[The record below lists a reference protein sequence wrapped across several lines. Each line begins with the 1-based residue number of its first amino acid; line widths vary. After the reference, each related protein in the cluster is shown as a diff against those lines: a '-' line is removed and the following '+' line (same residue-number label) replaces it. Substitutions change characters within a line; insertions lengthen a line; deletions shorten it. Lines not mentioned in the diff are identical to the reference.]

1 MEIDEVIV
9 DSQLWAKAKAGDAAA
24 VISLRAKV
32 DGLVLYM
39 HGLSGIGGEAVT
51 LRELEAAGVVDSVV
65 VRNDHHH
72 EWLKRE

>member
-9 DSQLWAKAKAGDAAA
+9 DSALWAKAKAGDAAA
-24 VISLRAKV
+24 VIELRAKI

-39 HGLSGIGGEAVT
+39 HGLSGISGHVVT
-51 LRELEAAGVVDSVV
+51 LRELEDACVVDSVV